1 MFSFII
7 SESTNNCRLE
17 RMEFES
23 LVDMVN
29 GPEIK
34 QEPDPIAVQ
43 GLTRSMANIGKGIL
57 IFSNMKVYSSLYMIT
72 SFLQY

>member
-1 MFSFII
+1 
-7 SESTNNCRLE
+7 
-17 RMEFES
+17 MEFES

-43 GLTRSMANIGKGIL
+43 GLIRSMGNIGKGIF
-57 IFSNMKVYSSLYMIT
+57 IFSSMKVCSNLYMLL